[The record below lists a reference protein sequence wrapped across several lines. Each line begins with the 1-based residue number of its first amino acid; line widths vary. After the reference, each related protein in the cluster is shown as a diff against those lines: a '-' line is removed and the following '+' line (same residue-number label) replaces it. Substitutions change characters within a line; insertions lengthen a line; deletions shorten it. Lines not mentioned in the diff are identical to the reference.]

1 MSDILNEIKNLV
13 SKELE
18 DIGLDKAI
26 KLEKYYGKDDA
37 RVKKARLE
45 AFFRAY
51 SILGTVRYAAQ
62 VCGLNPKAVSR
73 LIRKSEA
80 YRAKFEQAHEEFCQ
94 YLEETA
100 VIRALRKSDSL
111 LMFLLKA
118 NNPKKFSERLRLQ
131 AIDDSANEPVTLQFG
146 EWPQGMEEPNYAAIE
161 KEVEEEDAEQGEV

>member
-1 MSDILNEIKNLV
+1 MEQEQDVSFLESIKNLV
-13 SKELE
+13 SKDLE
-18 DIGLDKAI
+18 NIGLDKVAY
-26 KLEKYYGKDDA
+26 LEKHYGKDDY

-62 VCGLNPKAVSR
+62 VCGLNPRAVTR
-73 LIRKSEA
+73 IIKESET
-80 YRAKFEQAHEEFCQ
+80 YRARFEQAHEEFCQ
-94 YLEETA
+94 YLEQAA

-131 AIDDSANEPVTLQFG
+131 AIDDSANEPVKLQFG
-146 EWPQGMEEPNYAAIE
+146 EWPAGMPEPNYAAIE
-161 KEVEEEDAEQGEV
+161 EEEGDEGV